1 MKLKKKLILIVSLIT
16 ALSLT
21 AGGTILMLLT
31 RSSLLRDAYSEA
43 AVNAM
48 DAYVALQSRVDAR
61 GETYGDEALALV
73 YKRMN
78 NWRNA
83 VYRDGKEIYNI
94 TVFGKEELDRVARK
108 DDGDTEEEG
117 TREELVYEDGRYI
130 VNSKAVGDYRL
141 YHLYDITDV
150 HIRIRSMIRNYILTA
165 LGVLILAVLITAFAV
180 RKVLLPLEAVNE
192 AAGDM
197 AEGDYSRRVAVSSK
211 DELGELAVHFN
222 EMAEAV
228 ETNARTLQESE
239 RRKTLMMGG
248 LAHELKTPMTAIS
261 GYAETLLTTKLSDE
275 QKEEALYY
283 IYSETNRLGRLSNK
297 MMQLMNLAE
306 GEGVEKAEVELGEL
320 FHDVEETL
328 SVKCRERGVQLVSEP
343 GGSRE
348 DVEGS
353 REDAAGSREDAAGS
367 REDTAGSREDVAG
380 SREDTTGKT
389 IIRTDGDLIREVLIN
404 LLDNA
409 VKASREGGR
418 VWLRWED
425 GVLSVKDEGIG
436 IPAEDMEAVTEPFY
450 MVDKSRSRKEG
461 GAGLGLTLTRLILE
475 KLGAVME
482 IRSEPGKG
490 TKIIFSLR
498 KYMEGET

>member
-61 GETYGDEALALV
+61 GEAYGDEALALV
-73 YKRMN
+73 YKRLN

-353 REDAAGSREDAAGS
+353 REDAAGSREDVEGS
-367 REDTAGSREDVAG
+367 REDTA
-380 SREDTTGKT
+380 GKT

-436 IPAEDMEAVTEPFY
+436 IPAEDLEAVTEPFY

-490 TKIIFSLR
+490 TEIRIRNL
-498 KYMEGET
+498 G

>member
-16 ALSLT
+16 ALSLA

-31 RSSLLRDAYSEA
+31 RSSLLRDAYSDA

-48 DAYVALQSRVDAR
+48 DAYVALQNRVDAR
-61 GETYGDEALALV
+61 GEAYGDEALALV
-73 YKRMN
+73 YKGLN

-83 VYRDGKEIYNI
+83 VYRDGREIYNI
-94 TVFGKEELDRVARK
+94 TVFDKEELDRAARK

-150 HIRIRSMIRNYILTA
+150 HTRIRSMLLNYLLTA

-180 RKVLLPLEAVNE
+180 RKVLLPLEAVND

-228 ETNARTLQESE
+228 ETNARTLRESE

-248 LAHELKTPMTAIS
+248 LAHELKTPMTAVS

-306 GEGVEKAEVELGEL
+306 GEGVEKAEVELEEL

-328 SVKCRERGVQLVSEP
+328 STKCRERDVQLVSEP

-348 DVEGS
+348 D
-353 REDAAGSREDAAGS
+353 AA
-367 REDTAGSREDVAG
+367 
-380 SREDTTGKT
+380 GKT

-409 VKASREGGR
+409 VKASHEGGK

-436 IPAEDMEAVTEPFY
+436 IPAEDLEAVTEPFY

-461 GAGLGLTLTRLILE
+461 GAGLGLTLTKLILE

-490 TKIIFSLR
+490 TEIRIRNL
-498 KYMEGET
+498 G